1 MCPNRHAHFLCS
13 LIPRFISGKE
23 TQFAQTYRIG
33 AIRLQSPA
41 AAFRCTPPGQETV
54 VDLISPSH
62 FFPPTSP
69 TPVLLSRMRSGPAA
83 VVLSGAFCLDVGWL
97 LYLRRPTYHLPR
109 KAFCQPP
116 KSRGR
121 CHRRRRDGSA
131 KPLPIGKRPPASDQ
145 FHFPENISKSSVR
158 APRTLPPAG

>member
-1 MCPNRHAHFLCS
+1 MLNVSQQEKSVHPDVSDRGHSSISSSGFLLHPSRTGNRGWPDITLP
-13 LIPRFISGKE
+13 L
-23 TQFAQTYRIG
+23 
-33 AIRLQSPA
+33 L
-41 AAFRCTPPGQETV
+41 
-54 VDLISPSH
+54 
-62 FFPPTSP
+62 PPTSP
-69 TPVLLSRMRSGPAA
+69 TLVLVSRMRSGPAA

-97 LYLRRPTYHLPR
+97 LYLCRPTYHLPR

-121 CHRRRRDGSA
+121 CHCRRQDGSF

-158 APRTLPPAG
+158 PPRTLPPAS